1 MTEEQFRNLIGE
13 VEAFC
18 EEHDSG
24 TDQCGSGDK
33 SGGPAD
39 FCAGRGGRNR
49 KERCASTWRGIKKET
64 RSVLCGSVGLEGAL
78 RILEEQE
85 ADLSQR
91 FVPAFLRQTKA
102 LKREL
107 CPLTAL
113 KAAVPHVR
121 AMQQIGSGG
130 DPGGALGTVRGGR
143 SRISGCDG
151 TDDDLSGDGGDL

>member
-1 MTEEQFRNLIGE
+1 MTEEQFRYLIGE
-13 VEAFC
+13 AEAFC
-18 EEHDSG
+18 EEHDLELINVAAETSPAVRQIFVQAG
-24 TDQCGSGDK
+24 AVGIGKNGVLPLGGALKGD
-33 SGGPAD
+33 
-39 FCAGRGGRNR
+39 
-49 KERCASTWRGIKKET
+49 EI
-64 RSVLCGSVGLEGAL
+64 VLCGSVGLEGAL

-85 ADLSQR
+85 AELSQR

-107 CPLTAL
+107 CPLAAL
-113 KAAVPHVR
+113 KAAVPYVR
-121 AMQQIGSGG
+121 AMQQIWKRR